1 MISKKELLEKLA
13 LGHAARIT
21 VVTPNRRLSQA
32 LVADF
37 DSYQAEKNKT
47 VWEAAD
53 ILPFGSFVERLYE
66 DALYSDISTGLP
78 MLLTPAQEQWL
89 WQEAVAAA
97 GLLSV
102 ADTAE
107 QCRKAWKLAHEW
119 RIGIGGGNEDAQAFA
134 AWCEIYKKKTVSE
147 VDSARLPDLIK
158 KFLDKGDLKK
168 PDLLVAYGFDILP
181 PQTRE
186 FLAALQLAQCQPQTK
201 SGSAARIA
209 FSSKKEELE
218 KAAAWARAR
227 LEANPQARIGVG
239 GPGLGR
245 ARAEVCGAC
254 SRT

>member
-37 DSYQAEKNKT
+37 DSFQARENKT

-89 WQEAVAAA
+89 WQEAVA
-97 GLLSV
+97 GGRLLSV
-102 ADTAE
+102 PPTAQ

-119 RIGIGGGNEDAQAFA
+119 RIGIGGRHEDAQAFA
-134 AWCEIYKKKTVSE
+134 VCSE
-147 VDSARLPDLIK
+147 VYNVITDS
-158 KFLDKGDLKK
+158 
-168 PDLLVAYGFDILP
+168 V
-181 PQTRE
+181 
-186 FLAALQLAQCQPQTK
+186 
-201 SGSAARIA
+201 
-209 FSSKKEELE
+209 
-218 KAAAWARAR
+218 
-227 LEANPQARIGVG
+227 V
-239 GPGLGR
+239 
-245 ARAEVCGAC
+245 
-254 SRT
+254 